1 MRELEFLPAWYPAV
15 RRQRKRLL
23 LQSAITA
30 VVGAGLLLWMQL
42 ALQNTAAARESLSLL
57 DLQVAQV
64 KSELQLLDEQ
74 TVLLGKLR
82 KQQEIEAR
90 LGLGIEMTRLLAS
103 IEQCLPSEMAILE
116 INIDTETT
124 KQTLAQ
130 LAAGARR
137 GKTAD
142 PQTRTLRV
150 RVSAVAPTDAEITQ
164 FFAQLTELG
173 VFQNVRMNYARDR
186 HAAGRQMREVEVV
199 FGLPLEMQVDR

>member
-1 MRELEFLPAWYPAV
+1 MRELEFLPHWYPAV

-42 ALQNTAAARESLSLL
+42 AMQNTAAARESLSLL
-57 DLQVAQV
+57 DQQVTQV

-74 TVLLGKLR
+74 TVLLAKLR
-82 KQQEIEAR
+82 KHQDIESQ
-90 LGLGIEMTRLLAS
+90 LKLGIEMTRLLS
-103 IEQCLPSEMAILE
+103 SVEQCLPAEMAILE

-137 GKTAD
+137 GKTPE

-164 FFAQLTELG
+164 FFSRLTELG

-186 HAAGRQMREVEVV
+186 NASGRQMREVEVV
-199 FGLPLEMQVDR
+199 FGLPLEVQVEQ